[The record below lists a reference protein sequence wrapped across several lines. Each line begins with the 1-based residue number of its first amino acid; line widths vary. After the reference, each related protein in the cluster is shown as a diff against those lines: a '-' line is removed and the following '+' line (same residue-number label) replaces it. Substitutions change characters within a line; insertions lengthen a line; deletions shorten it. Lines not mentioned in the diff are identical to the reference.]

1 MEEDPSFSDESF
13 DLSEIEGSS
22 GDGLVF
28 LHDGTKL
35 TDTSLVK
42 IKKYDFTN
50 PIVLS
55 DADLSKLK
63 TKSEQFV
70 YYLAGHLS
78 MFLRTEFNLELEDL
92 NADLYANFTNS
103 VKTPSCV
110 TMFKLQELNGVC
122 LLDVNSH
129 LSATVVD
136 RILGG
141 RGSTNPEERGLTDIE
156 KALVEDFNQIILEE
170 WCKQW
175 DSTMRLSP
183 SIIGTESSGK
193 FLQTS
198 PADAMMLILSMEASF
213 GDVSGPMRI
222 AVPYYTLEPVVSRL
236 LSMASAK
243 DDKKSVPLRWHD
255 VYDDIPV
262 DVSAEWDAFE
272 LTLRDLSNL
281 EVDDVIEMSPS
292 LIGET
297 KLRIENRTCFIG
309 EIGLEGDQV
318 AFQVNESIADA
329 VKLIGKIMDS
339 KKMDIVMDV
348 KVSVTVQ
355 LGTAE
360 LPMKEVVEL
369 SPGAQIQL
377 KQNAKD
383 PVSLLVNGK
392 LIAHGEVV
400 VVDDK
405 FGLKITEI
413 VDSPS

>member
-1 MEEDPSFSDESF
+1 
-13 DLSEIEGSS
+13 
-22 GDGLVF
+22 
-28 LHDGTKL
+28 
-35 TDTSLVK
+35 
-42 IKKYDFTN
+42 
-50 PIVLS
+50 
-55 DADLSKLK
+55 
-63 TKSEQFV
+63 
-70 YYLAGHLS
+70 

-92 NADLYANFTNS
+92 TADLYSNFTHS
-103 VKTPSCV
+103 IKSPSCV

-170 WCKQW
+170 WSKQW
-175 DSTMRLSP
+175 QQTMVLNP
-183 SIIGTESSGK
+183 SIIGTESTGK

-198 PADAMMLILSMEASF
+198 PPDAMMLILAMEASF
-213 GDVSGPMRI
+213 GDVSGPIRI

-236 LSMASAK
+236 LTAVSVSE
-243 DDKKSVPLRWHD
+243 KKTVKPTRWHEI
-255 VYDDIPV
+255 YDAIPV

-272 LTLRDLSNL
+272 LSLKDLSNL
-281 EVDDVIEMSPS
+281 EIDDVIELSPD
-292 LIGET
+292 LINQT
-297 KLRIENRTCFIG
+297 KLRIENRTCFVG
-309 EIGLEGDQV
+309 EIGLEDGQV
-318 AFQVNESIADA
+318 AFQVNQSLDEA

-339 KKMDIVMDV
+339 KKINIVMDV
-348 KVSVTVQ
+348 KVNVTVQ

-369 SPGAQIQL
+369 SPGSQIQL

-400 VVDDK
+400 VIDDR

-413 VDSPS
+413 VDSNSDAERGN

>member
-1 MEEDPSFSDESF
+1 MENDPNFSDESF
-13 DLSEIEGSS
+13 DLSEIDGQGSS
-22 GDGLVF
+22 GAVF

-35 TDTSLVK
+35 SDPSSVK
-42 IKKYDFTN
+42 VKKYDFTN

-55 DADLSKLK
+55 DADLSKLR

-92 NADLYANFTNS
+92 TADLYANFTHS
-103 VKTPSCV
+103 VKTPSCI

-175 DSTMRLSP
+175 EGSIQLNP
-183 SIIGTESSGK
+183 SIIGTESTGK

-198 PADAMMLILSMEASF
+198 PADAMMLVLSMEASF

-236 LSMASAK
+236 LATVATKEEKQST
-243 DDKKSVPLRWHD
+243 PPRWHN
-255 VYDDIPV
+255 VYDEIPV
-262 DVSAEWDAFE
+262 AVSAEWDAFQ

-292 LIGET
+292 LVEDT

-318 AFQVNESIADA
+318 AFQVNESIAEA
-329 VKLIGKIMDS
+329 VKLIGK
-339 KKMDIVMDV
+339 
-348 KVSVTVQ
+348 
-355 LGTAE
+355 
-360 LPMKEVVEL
+360 
-369 SPGAQIQL
+369 
-377 KQNAKD
+377 N
-383 PVSLLVNGK
+383 
-392 LIAHGEVV
+392 HG
-400 VVDDK
+400 
-405 FGLKITEI
+405 
-413 VDSPS
+413 

>member
-1 MEEDPSFSDESF
+1 MENDPNFSDESF
-13 DLSEIEGSS
+13 DLSEIDGQGSS
-22 GDGLVF
+22 GAVF

-35 TDTSLVK
+35 SDPSTVK
-42 IKKYDFTN
+42 VKKYDFTN

-92 NADLYANFTNS
+92 TADLYANFTHS
-103 VKTPSCV
+103 VKTPSCI

-175 DSTMRLSP
+175 EGSIQLNP
-183 SIIGTESSGK
+183 SIIGTESTGK

-198 PADAMMLILSMEASF
+198 PADAMMLVLSMEASF

-236 LSMASAK
+236 LATTVSK
-243 DDKKSVPLRWHD
+243 EEKPSVPPRWHN
-255 VYDDIPV
+255 VYDEIPV
-262 DVSAEWDAFE
+262 AVSAEWDAFQ
-272 LTLRDLSNL
+272 LSLRDLSNL

-292 LIGET
+292 LVEDT

-318 AFQVNESIADA
+318 AFQVNESIAEA
-329 VKLIGKIMDS
+329 VKLIGK
-339 KKMDIVMDV
+339 
-348 KVSVTVQ
+348 
-355 LGTAE
+355 
-360 LPMKEVVEL
+360 
-369 SPGAQIQL
+369 
-377 KQNAKD
+377 N
-383 PVSLLVNGK
+383 
-392 LIAHGEVV
+392 HG
-400 VVDDK
+400 
-405 FGLKITEI
+405 
-413 VDSPS
+413 

>member
-1 MEEDPSFSDESF
+1 MENDPNFSDDSF
-13 DLSEIEGSS
+13 DLSEIESQSS
-22 GDGLVF
+22 DGAVF
-28 LHDGTKL
+28 LCDGTKL
-35 TDTSLVK
+35 SDPSSVK
-42 IKKYDFTN
+42 VKRYDFTN

-55 DADLSKLK
+55 EADLSKLR

-92 NADLYANFTNS
+92 TADLYANFTHS
-103 VKTPSCV
+103 VKTPSCI

-175 DSTMRLSP
+175 ESSIQLNP
-183 SIIGTESSGK
+183 SIIGTESTGK

-198 PADAMMLILSMEASF
+198 PADAMMLVLSMEASF

-236 LSMASAK
+236 LATTVSK
-243 DDKKSVPLRWHD
+243 EEKQSVPPRWHN
-255 VYDDIPV
+255 VYDEIPV
-262 DVSAEWDAFE
+262 AVSAEWDAFQ
-272 LTLRDLSNL
+272 LSLRDLSNL

-292 LIGET
+292 LVEDT

-318 AFQVNESIADA
+318 AFQVNESIAEA
-329 VKLIGKIMDS
+329 VNLIGK
-339 KKMDIVMDV
+339 
-348 KVSVTVQ
+348 
-355 LGTAE
+355 
-360 LPMKEVVEL
+360 
-369 SPGAQIQL
+369 
-377 KQNAKD
+377 N
-383 PVSLLVNGK
+383 
-392 LIAHGEVV
+392 HG
-400 VVDDK
+400 
-405 FGLKITEI
+405 
-413 VDSPS
+413 